1 MGLDFSPPEE
11 ERLIR
16 DSVRAMLQK
25 YVPRRQEM
33 RKAMNVE
40 GTFPEELW
48 RDFAAV
54 GLMGCL
60 VPPEYGGTGAG
71 LLPLTYG
78 FEEIVSQ
85 GFSPGLLLVTAM
97 DSACLVKHATEE
109 VKQRILPSVVDGSKV
124 LCFAVTEPNAGT
136 NTFRIETVA
145 RRNGDSYRIN
155 GQKVFITGVD
165 QSDYMLL
172 VARTT
177 TVEELKEQGKPK
189 VHGIS
194 LFLVDTKS
202 KGISMQPIP
211 IPASDGHKQFQLFFD
226 DVEVPAC
233 NLVGEEDQGIFVMFN
248 SLNPERILTGAICT
262 GMAEQALKK
271 AVEYSKERR
280 IFGDKPIGAYQ
291 GIAHPMAEVK
301 INLEAARLMTYKA
314 AWAYD
319 AGLDPAQVGSLAN
332 MAKFLAADL
341 AIRAADV
348 AIEVHGGNGFSD
360 EYGLIQLWNGA
371 RILKTAPVS
380 REMIL
385 NFVAE
390 QDLGLPRSY

>member
-1 MGLDFSPPEE
+1 MSLDFTPPEE

-16 DSVRAMLQK
+16 DSVRSMLQK
-25 YVPRRQEM
+25 HVPRRQEM
-33 RKAMNVE
+33 RRVMNTE
-40 GTFPEELW
+40 GVFPEELW
-48 RDFAAV
+48 KDFANV

-78 FEEIVSQ
+78 FEEIVAQ

-97 DSACLVKHATEE
+97 DSACLVKHASED
-109 VKQRILPSVVDGSKV
+109 VKRRILPSVVDGSTV

-136 NTFRIETVA
+136 NTFRLETSA
-145 RRNGDSYRIN
+145 KRNGDSYRIN

-177 TVEELKEQGKPK
+177 SVEELKEQGKPK
-189 VHGIS
+189 VFGIS

-233 NLVGEEDQGIFVMFN
+233 NLVGEEDQGAFVMFN

-262 GMAEQALKK
+262 GMAQQALAK
-271 AVEYSKERR
+271 AVEYSKQR
-280 IFGDKPIGAYQ
+280 IVFGDKPIGTYQ

-301 INLEAARLMTYKA
+301 INLEAAKLMTYKA

-319 AGLDPAQVGSLAN
+319 QGLDPAQVGSLAN

>member
-1 MGLDFSPPEE
+1 MALDFAPPEE

-16 DSVRAMLQK
+16 DAVRSMLQK
-25 YVPRRQEM
+25 YVPRRQQIRHMLSE
-33 RKAMNVE
+33 E
-40 GTFPEELW
+40 GTFPQELW
-48 RDFAAV
+48 KDFAAV

-60 VPPEYGGTGAG
+60 VPEAYGGTGAG
-71 LLPLTYG
+71 LLALTYG
-78 FEEIVSQ
+78 FEEIVTQ

-97 DSACLVKHATEE
+97 DSACIAKHGSEE
-109 VKQRILPSVVDGSKV
+109 VKQRILPAVADGGCT

-145 RRNGDSYRIN
+145 RRKGDSYRIS

-165 QSDYMLL
+165 QADYMLL

-177 TVEELKEQGKPK
+177 TVDELKRQGKPK
-189 VHGIS
+189 VFGLS
-194 LFLVDTKS
+194 LFLVETKS
-202 KGISMQPIP
+202 KGLSMQPIP
-211 IPASDGHKQFQLFFD
+211 IRASDGHRQFQLFFD

-233 NLVGEEDQGIFVMFN
+233 NLIGEEDQGAFVMFN
-248 SLNPERILTGAICT
+248 SLNPERILTAAICT
-262 GMAEQALKK
+262 GMTEQALKK
-271 AVEYSKERR
+271 AVDYAKGRSV
-280 IFGDKPIGAYQ
+280 FGDKPIGAYQ
-291 GIAHPMAEVK
+291 AIAHPLAEVK
-301 INLEAARLMTYKA
+301 VQLEAVKLLSYKA

-319 AGLDPAQVGSLAN
+319 QGQDPAQVGSLAN
-332 MAKFLAADL
+332 MAKLLAADL
-341 AIRAADV
+341 AIRAADC
-348 AIEVHGGNGFSD
+348 AIEVHGGNGFSE